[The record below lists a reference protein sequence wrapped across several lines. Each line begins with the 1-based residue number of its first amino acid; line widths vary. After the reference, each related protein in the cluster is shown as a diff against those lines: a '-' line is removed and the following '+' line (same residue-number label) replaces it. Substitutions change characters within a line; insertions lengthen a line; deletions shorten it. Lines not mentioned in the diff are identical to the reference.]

1 MAIIYTYPTVTP
13 SLTDKVLISGVN
25 NKTQNATL
33 NSIKDVLDVVDTF
46 SSTFGT
52 FISGTNNTSATGNVS
67 VGTIDLSATGTP
79 SSTKFLKGNNTWD
92 SVSLTTDVSGIL
104 PIANG
109 GTNAST
115 ASAAITNLLPSQAG
129 QAGNF
134 LKTDGTTATWASAA
148 GGGTITGSGTANQV
162 AYFSGN
168 SAIAGQDNLT
178 LTNSGILKSGSFS
191 DDIAGSIYIE
201 NETGNVGGT
210 LRLYGKEN
218 DTGASKYIVLNASQ
232 SASATAYNLY
242 FPPTV
247 ASAAG
252 KVLKSVGANGELEW
266 GDDNSGTIGGT
277 VSASDIPVGTAANTL
292 GDSIMSQHVATS
304 NPTHNRI
311 RITSPSVN
319 PNLGQ
324 FPSLQLYNGS
334 NGSWS
339 TGAVLSEIQTYSAD
353 ASTPSNP
360 HVCSFINTVRGEP
373 LSGAAVDGEL
383 VFGTAPYNE
392 PVGAQESMRI
402 DRDGSILV
410 KQVGIST
417 DDNYRTGNVSVQNT
431 GEFRL
436 YGSSPFTSSNYH
448 SIKNNNGALEI
459 GDQAGFSGS
468 INFFV
473 DQASA
478 LEINDSAESTFKQS
492 VTVSAGDLT
501 VSSGDII
508 AGSNGDFK
516 TSGNGHFFSGDGTQ
530 IRPAF
535 TFDSDNDTGLYL
547 ASAGLMR
554 FSSSGINVASIDG
567 TGVEVFNNLKI
578 KGNRNNSSNVQTTN
592 GIIELSNNSTSAF
605 GFQSNID
612 SNSQTTGANRHII
625 FRYNGTE
632 VGYIRNATSNSV
644 VFATNASD
652 ERKKKNIVN
661 WDEKVLEDFSSIE
674 PKKFNYLNE
683 EDSDGLTKGFI
694 AQQMV
699 DKFPEAY
706 PKDADTENETGYYS
720 FNPSGMTVYLM
731 KAVKELKE
739 EIDALNNRIKVLES

>member
-13 SLTDKVLISGVN
+13 SLTDKVLISGED

-33 NSIKDVLDVVDTF
+33 TSIKDVLDVVDTF
-46 SSTFGT
+46 SSSFGT
-52 FISGTNNTSATGNVS
+52 FISGTNNASATGNVS
-67 VGTIDLSATGTP
+67 IGTIDLSATGTP
-79 SSTKFLKGNNTWD
+79 SINNFLRGDNTWN
-92 SVSLTTDVSGIL
+92 SISLTTDVTGIL

-115 ASAAITNLLPSQAG
+115 ANAAINNLLPDQTG
-129 QAGNF
+129 QDGYF
-134 LKTDGTTATWASAA
+134 LQTDGTTTSWVQAQGS
-148 GGGTITGSGTANQV
+148 GTITGSGTANQV

-252 KVLKSVGANGELEW
+252 KVLKSAGANGELEW

-292 GDSIMSQHVATS
+292 GNSIMSQHVATS
-304 NPTHNRI
+304 SPTHNRI
-311 RITSPSVN
+311 RIESPVVN

-339 TGAVLSEIQTYSAD
+339 TGAILSEIQTYSAD
-353 ASTPSNP
+353 GSTPSNP

-436 YGSSPFTSSNYH
+436 YGSSAFTTTSYH
-448 SIKNNNGALEI
+448 SIRNNNGALEI
-459 GDQAGFSGS
+459 GDQAGISGT

-478 LEINDSAESTFKQS
+478 LEINDSAESTFKGP
-492 VTVSAGDLT
+492 VTIPLGAVATPSLRFPSAGSTTGIYSSGVDSVDVTGSGTAIASFASTAITLKQDLTIQEETTIQKDLT
-501 VSSGDII
+501 VDEHI
-508 AGSNGDFK
+508 
-516 TSGNGHFFSGDGTQ
+516 TGNGHFTLTQNSITQSGNTATCDLTGGNQFYISAMNSAITVT
-530 IRPAF
+530 F
-535 TFDSDNDTGLYL
+535 TN
-547 ASAGLMR
+547 AEAGDEFTLSVTR
-554 FSSSGINVASIDG
+554 TA
-567 TGVEVFNNLKI
+567 
-578 KGNRNNSSNVQTTN
+578 N
-592 GIIELSNNSTSAF
+592 GA
-605 GFQSNID
+605 QSNI
-612 SNSQTTGANRHII
+612 TWG
-625 FRYNGTE
+625 
-632 VGYIRNATSNSV
+632 NAYWPGGV
-644 VFATNASD
+644 DPGQTNAANKVDIYKFTKVGSD
-652 ERKKKNIVN
+652 IFGRV
-661 WDEKVLEDFSSIE
+661 VGL
-674 PKKFNYLNE
+674 NYTLQ
-683 EDSDGLTKGFI
+683 S
-694 AQQMV
+694 
-699 DKFPEAY
+699 
-706 PKDADTENETGYYS
+706 
-720 FNPSGMTVYLM
+720 
-731 KAVKELKE
+731 
-739 EIDALNNRIKVLES
+739 